1 MVCIM
6 VENQR
11 KFNVY
16 VFISTFARALIET
29 FIPLLLFKFGYSLKE
44 VVFYFLMYNFIELI
58 ISYPMVYLA
67 TKKGNKILAIFGF
80 IGFVLTQVML
90 NKMYMG
96 CLIYLL

>member
-1 MVCIM
+1 M

-29 FIPLLLFKFGYSLKE
+29 FIPLLLFKFGYNLKE

-80 IGFVLTQVML
+80 I
-90 NKMYMG
+90 
-96 CLIYLL
+96 